1 MKTNAPVRSAVI
13 ACALT
18 STLFMPLTDAHATA
32 LVYEPVN
39 PNFGGNPLNGPNL
52 LNEANAQ
59 NKYKDPSLS
68 DLGTGSQSTLDQ
80 FNTQLQQAILSRV
93 ASSISSSI
101 VGADGTL
108 HPGTINT
115 GNFSI
120 AITSVT
126 GGNLQVTTT
135 DKTTGASTT
144 FVVGNGQ

>member
-1 MKTNAPVRSAVI
+1 ML
-13 ACALT
+13 ACAL
-18 STLFMPLTDAHATA
+18 SMQLAAAHATTI
-32 LVYEPVN
+32 VYEPVN
-39 PNFGGNPLNGPNL
+39 PNFGGNPLNGVNL

-59 NKYKDPSLS
+59 NKYKDPSVS

-101 VGADGTL
+101 VGSDGTL

-120 AITSVT
+120 AITSIA

-144 FVVGNGQ
+144 FVVGNSQ

>member
-1 MKTNAPVRSAVI
+1 MKTNALINRAVL
-13 ACALT
+13 ACAL
-18 STLFMPLTDAHATA
+18 SIQLVAAHATS

-39 PNFGGNPLNGPNL
+39 PNFGGNPLNGVNL

-59 NKYKDPSLS
+59 NKYKDPSAS
-68 DLGTGSQSTLDQ
+68 DLGTTGQSTLDQ

-101 VGADGTL
+101 VGTDGTL

-120 AITSVT
+120 SITQLT
-126 GGNLQVTTT
+126 GNNLQVTTT

-144 FVVGNGQ
+144 FIVGNGQ

>member
-1 MKTNAPVRSAVI
+1 MKTNALLRSAML
-13 ACALT
+13 ACAL
-18 STLFMPLTDAHATA
+18 SMPLWMPLTAAHATT

-39 PNFGGNPLNGPNL
+39 PNFGGNPLNGVNL
-52 LNEANAQ
+52 LNEANAL
-59 NKYKDPSLS
+59 NKYKDPSLAS
-68 DLGTGSQSTLDQ
+68 YGTSGQSTLDQ

-101 VGADGTL
+101 VGTDGTL

-120 AITSVT
+120 AITSVA

>member
-1 MKTNAPVRSAVI
+1 MKTNALVTRALTV
-13 ACALT
+13 CALA
-18 STLFMPLTDAHATA
+18 MPIAAAHATS

-39 PNFGGNPLNGPNL
+39 PNFGGNPLNGTNL

-59 NKYKDPSLS
+59 NKYKDPSADSL
-68 DLGTGSQSTLDQ
+68 TGSQSTLDQ

-101 VGADGTL
+101 VGTDGTL

-120 AITSVT
+120 AITQVT

-144 FVVGNGQ
+144 FIVGNGQ

>member
-1 MKTNAPVRSAVI
+1 MKTNALMRSAML
-13 ACALT
+13 ACALSMQLAAT
-18 STLFMPLTDAHATA
+18 HATT

-39 PNFGGNPLNGPNL
+39 PNFGGNPLNGVNL

-59 NKYKDPSLS
+59 NKYKDPSVA
-68 DLGTGSQSTLDQ
+68 DFGTGAGSQSTLDQ

-101 VGADGTL
+101 VGSDGTL

-120 AITSVT
+120 AITSVA

>member
-1 MKTNAPVRSAVI
+1 MKTNALVRRAVL

-18 STLFMPLTDAHATA
+18 LPLAAAHATQ

-39 PNFGGNPLNGPNL
+39 PNFGGSPLNGTNL

-68 DLGTGSQSTLDQ
+68 DLGSSQSTLDQ
-80 FNTQLQQAILSRV
+80 FNNQLQQAILSRV

-120 AITSVT
+120 AITQVT

-135 DKTTGASTT
+135 DKTSGASTT